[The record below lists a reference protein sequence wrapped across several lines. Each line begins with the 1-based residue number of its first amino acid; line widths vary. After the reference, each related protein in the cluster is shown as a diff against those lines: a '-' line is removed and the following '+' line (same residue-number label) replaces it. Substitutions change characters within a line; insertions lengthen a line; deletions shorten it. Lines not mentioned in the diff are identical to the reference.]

1 MLGSC
6 GNGDYDSNGYNGVCR
21 RQAAHILIA
30 EGDTTPSEPFEP
42 SCPKGVS
49 MPSRRLVFITDCL
62 KCGMYRDSSPT
73 AQNDCAGREGKHV
86 TLSLYSSPV
95 RAIPPPSA
103 AKRLSNFRTLRT
115 FGAKGSVNP
124 HAKGVSKGDT
134 TTLSSGGA
142 VKLQNLK
149 TLRGEAPST
158 FSCEPGSPRGLYHS
172 SSPQGSSEM
181 LSRRMYTFSVSYSIC
196 SDQRVT
202 ARMRSWVRAHSR
214 RMKVTLSRL

>member
-1 MLGSC
+1 MVAGATTFPLAKPGALRVLGSC

-30 EGDTTPSEPFEP
+30 EGDTTT
-42 SCPKGVS
+42 
-49 MPSRRLVFITDCL
+49 LL
-62 KCGMYRDSSPT
+62 
-73 AQNDCAGREGKHV
+73 
-86 TLSLYSSPV
+86 TLSTLPADWYLSPIV
-95 RAIPPPSA
+95 SNA
-103 AKRLSNFRTLRT
+103 ACTEILRLRLRMT
-115 FGAKGSVNP
+115 VPGGKSRNADFILIA
-124 HAKGVSKGDT
+124 KGDT
-134 TTLSSGGA
+134 TTLSRKVA

-149 TLRGEAPST
+149 NLRGGAPST
-158 FSCEPGSPRGLYHS
+158 FLSEPGSPRGLYHS
-172 SSPQGSSEM
+172 SSPQGSSEI